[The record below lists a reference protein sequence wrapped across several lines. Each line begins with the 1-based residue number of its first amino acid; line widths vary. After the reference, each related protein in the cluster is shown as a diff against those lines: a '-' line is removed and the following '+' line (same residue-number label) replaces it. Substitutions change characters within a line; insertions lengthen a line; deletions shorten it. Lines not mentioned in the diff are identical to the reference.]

1 MEKMVNCNYTTACI
15 RSEWICDGN
24 DDCWDN
30 SDEEN
35 CDTDSK
41 DNGLVPNQNICPRES
56 TFQCDNGKCISLT
69 WLCDLEEDCE
79 GKFTHYKQGYNNRC
93 NLCNRPSCSC
103 NFCEITKI
111 SDFGIFER
119 FFIDSLNLSMN
130 LNCFLVQHNGN

>member
-1 MEKMVNCNYTTACI
+1 MINCNFTTACI
-15 RSEWICDGN
+15 RPDWICDGN

-79 GKFTHYKQGYNNRC
+79 GKFAHYKQGYSNMC
-93 NLCNRPSCSC
+93 NIFDRPSCSC
-103 NFCEITKI
+103 NFCEVNK
-111 SDFGIFER
+111 
-119 FFIDSLNLSMN
+119 SLG
-130 LNCFLVQHNGN
+130 FWHTVFP

>member
-35 CDTDSK
+35 CDTDS
-41 DNGLVPNQNICPRES
+41 DNNGLVPKDQNICPRES

-79 GKFTHYKQGYNNRC
+79 GKYLH
-93 NLCNRPSCSC
+93 
-103 NFCEITKI
+103 II
-111 SDFGIFER
+111 SKAIETGV
-119 FFIDSLNLSMN
+119 L
-130 LNCFLVQHNGN
+130 FLIAAVIWMSH

>member
-1 MEKMVNCNYTTACI
+1 MNPKKSFDMNHICLAPRHILNVPTLIVTCTTVYFLFFSDASDEIGCPHRDCLMEKMVNCNYTTACI

-41 DNGLVPNQNICPRES
+41 DNGLVPNQNVCPRES

-79 GKFTHYKQGYNNRC
+79 GKFK
-93 NLCNRPSCSC
+93 
-103 NFCEITKI
+103 
-111 SDFGIFER
+111 
-119 FFIDSLNLSMN
+119 
-130 LNCFLVQHNGN
+130 V

>member
-56 TFQCDNGKCISLT
+56 TFQCDNVKNT
-69 WLCDLEEDCE
+69 
-79 GKFTHYKQGYNNRC
+79 FAFRKQ
-93 NLCNRPSCSC
+93 
-103 NFCEITKI
+103 
-111 SDFGIFER
+111 
-119 FFIDSLNLSMN
+119 
-130 LNCFLVQHNGN
+130 